1 MSGSTT
7 AGACACG
14 APNAPGQLECDACF
28 EKGCAA
34 LLVARPAPAPAP
46 EVTCG
51 KCGRSVRRVSE
62 PAGLCTTC
70 EQDAAR
76 AEREAEE
83 RARREAQ
90 RRALEDSPHRCPGGC
105 GVRMI
110 RAGAMCGDCAA
121 KAQRERD
128 RAWASD
134 VTAQGMPARYRDNA
148 FAGAELARRVKDPKA
163 IALVRA
169 ACVPETDR
177 IVLVGAPGVGK
188 TSLAAAAM
196 RELSGQRTHVGVYVD
211 ARSLAFARS
220 HSRLGA
226 EAELVRQVVDAEIL
240 LLDDLGL
247 DPDVHH
253 SAIPDVVYQRHAAC
267 RTTIVTTS
275 LTDAESAAR
284 FGAGVARRL
293 FEAVDGALVLE
304 LKAPG
309 RRSTR

>member
-1 MSGSTT
+1 
-7 AGACACG
+7 
-14 APNAPGQLECDACF
+14 
-28 EKGCAA
+28 
-34 LLVARPAPAPAP
+34 
-46 EVTCG
+46 
-51 KCGRSVRRVSE
+51 
-62 PAGLCTTC
+62 
-70 EQDAAR
+70 
-76 AEREAEE
+76 
-83 RARREAQ
+83 
-90 RRALEDSPHRCPGGC
+90 
-105 GVRMI
+105 
-110 RAGAMCGDCAA
+110 
-121 KAQRERD
+121 
-128 RAWASD
+128 
-134 VTAQGMPARYRDNA
+134 MPARYRDNA